1 MSDTVDT
8 HDLIST
14 IERKDR
20 RFRFFQT
27 LFMVGT
33 FIALIIIIGG
43 QQRTLDGV
51 QKQLSEARQTAQK
64 QSKQTDESQA
74 TVLRRLDCLA
84 VYFSQTDRASLT
96 IENIDQCTLNRN
108 GTPQQFFQNNT
119 NGDGGTSVTPMEQTP
134 GSTAP
139 NGTANGSV
147 SGTTNPPVTTPTAP
161 ATPAT
166 PAPQQP
172 ISIVTP
178 LLPNPVCLLGLLCVQ

>member
-1 MSDTVDT
+1 MSDIANT

-51 QKQLSEARQTAQK
+51 QKQLSEARQTAQA
-64 QSKQTDESQA
+64 QSKQTDNSQ
-74 TVLRRLDCLA
+74 TTILRRLDCLA
-84 VYFSQTDRASLT
+84 VYFSQKDRASLT
-96 IENIDQCTLNRN
+96 IENIDQCTLNRD
-108 GTPQQFFQNNT
+108 GTPQQFFQNNS
-119 NGDGGTSVTPMEQTP
+119 NGDGGTSVTPQEQTP

-147 SGTTNPPVTTPTAP
+147 SGTTNPPKQTTPT
-161 ATPAT
+161 TPAT
-166 PAPQQP
+166 PAPTSQEP